1 MKRQELTVSASSKQI
16 TVLLAEDFA
25 DLRKALKLLVESD
38 GDIKV
43 VGEAKTGLEAVQMT
57 GILRPEVILMDIS
70 MPLLN
75 GLHAT
80 RQIMKIFPMTR
91 VLILSA
97 HSDPEYIEQAVVVGA
112 SGYLMKESS
121 TQFLA
126 QAVREVLKGNTYFS
140 ASIPKSIRDHC
151 EKVFGK
157 SELLKKKAARLALSD
172 GGLAPPKGL
181 KERRV
186 SFNA

>member
-1 MKRQELTVSASSKQI
+1 MRRKKHIDSLPTKHIR
-16 TVLLAEDFA
+16 VLLAEDYA
-25 DLRKALKLLVESD
+25 NLRKTLKMLIESE

-43 VGEAKTGLEAVQMT
+43 VGEAKTGVEAVQMT
-57 GILRPEVILMDIS
+57 SDLRPEVIVMDIS

-80 RQIMKIFPMTR
+80 RQIMKISPKTR

-97 HSDPEYIEQAVVVGA
+97 HSDPEYIEQAVIVGA

-121 TQFLA
+121 TQFIA

-140 ASIPKSIRDHC
+140 ASIPDSIRDQC
-151 EKVFGK
+151 QKLFDK
-157 SELLKKKAARLALSD
+157 SELQKKRTALHA
-172 GGLAPPKGL
+172 G
-181 KERRV
+181 
-186 SFNA
+186 

>member
-1 MKRQELTVSASSKQI
+1 MKSQKLIVSAPLKQI
-16 TVLLAEDFA
+16 TVLLAEDYA
-25 DLRKALKLLVESD
+25 NLRKTLKLLVESE

-43 VGEAKTGLEAVQMT
+43 VGEAKTGVEAVQMT
-57 GILRPEVILMDIS
+57 GDLRPEVILMDIS

-80 RQIMKIFPMTR
+80 RQIMKISPATK
-91 VLILSA
+91 VLMLSA
-97 HSDPEYIEQAVVVGA
+97 HSDPEYIEQAVIVGA
-112 SGYLMKESS
+112 SGYLLKESS

-126 QAVREVLKGNTYFS
+126 HAVREVLKGNTYFS

-157 SELLKKKAARLALSD
+157 GELLKKKTAALALS
-172 GGLAPPKGL
+172 
-181 KERRV
+181 
-186 SFNA
+186 

>member
-1 MKRQELTVSASSKQI
+1 MEDIQFIKMKRNKHIDSLPTKHVR
-16 TVLLAEDFA
+16 VLLAEDYA
-25 DLRKALKLLVESD
+25 NLRETLKLLLEAD
-38 GDIKV
+38 RDIEV
-43 VGEAKTGLEAVQMT
+43 VGEAKTGIEAVQMT
-57 GILRPEVILMDIS
+57 RDLRPAVIVMDIS

-80 RQIMKIFPMTR
+80 RQIIKRFRKSR

-97 HSDPEYIEQAVVVGA
+97 HSDPEYIEQAVIVGA

-140 ASIPKSIRDHC
+140 SSIPDSIRNQCQKLFDKRQLGKKSRC
-151 EKVFGK
+151 SSRAFGG
-157 SELLKKKAARLALSD
+157 AVN
-172 GGLAPPKGL
+172 G
-181 KERRV
+181 
-186 SFNA
+186 

>member
-1 MKRQELTVSASSKQI
+1 MKRQTLTTAAPFKQI

-25 DLRKALKLLVESD
+25 NLRKTLKLLVESE

-57 GILRPEVILMDIS
+57 RDLRPKVIVMDIS

-80 RQIMKIFPMTR
+80 RQIMEILPMTR
-91 VLILSA
+91 VLILSV
-97 HSDPEYIEQAVVVGA
+97 HSDPEYIEQAVIVGV

-126 QAVREVLKGNTYFS
+126 QAVREAYKGRTYFS

-157 SELLKKKAARLALSD
+157 GELLKKKAARLAISQE
-172 GGLAPPKGL
+172 A
-181 KERRV
+181 R
-186 SFNA
+186 N